1 MLLLFRQ
8 TFDSSVVTLNGSGR
22 GDDQPIKTSLWLRVH
37 QQIPQVGLIS
47 FFDFVLLSSFLYLYV
62 IPNNI
67 RYKSFICLHYRMFT
81 DISLAED
88 LNTKFSDFLKSS
100 NVDVSTSTLFT
111 FFNMDNFLYLPS
123 VFLLNKFACYSHVLF
138 SIGWYQLLRKSFTTR
153 CVASKSK
160 HYLPT
165 CYSRW
170 IGKDCTN
177 GKWD

>member
-1 MLLLFRQ
+1 M
-8 TFDSSVVTLNGSGR
+8 
-22 GDDQPIKTSLWLRVH
+22 WLRVH
-37 QQIPQVGLIS
+37 QQIPQVGPIS
-47 FFDFVLLSSFLYLYV
+47 LFDFVLLSSYFLM
-62 IPNNI
+62 PNYI
-67 RYKSFICLHYRMFT
+67 RYNSFICLHYRMFT

-100 NVDVSTSTLFT
+100 NVDVSTSTFFT
-111 FFNMDNFLYLPS
+111 FFNMDDFLPS